1 MQPCT
6 ISLSCKGTK
15 IKLSAASAEPVSCI
29 LIYLYVHNMKNI
41 QNILFDLGG
50 VLLNINYQRT
60 ENAFAALGI
69 PNFHEQYHQFFA
81 NPLFSALETGQTDE
95 ADFFLQ
101 LSKQTGVTLTEQQI
115 TQAWNAMLLDWRTES
130 IALLPQLA
138 KQYRLFLLSNT
149 NAIHH
154 NAFQESYTKQ
164 FNQSFDLHFEA
175 AYYSH
180 LIQQRKPHDA
190 AFQYVLNQHQLNAAT
205 TLFID
210 DSLPNIEAAAA
221 LGFQTI
227 HLTEGMRIETLGL

>member
-1 MQPCT
+1 M
-6 ISLSCKGTK
+6 
-15 IKLSAASAEPVSCI
+15 
-29 LIYLYVHNMKNI
+29 MKDI
-41 QNILFDLGG
+41 HNILFDLGG

-81 NPLFSALETGQTDE
+81 NPIFSALETGQTDE

-154 NAFQESYTKQ
+154 KAFQESYTKQ

-190 AFQYVLNQHQLNAAT
+190 AFQYVLTQHQLSAAT

-221 LGFQTI
+221 LGFQTL

>member
-1 MQPCT
+1 
-6 ISLSCKGTK
+6 
-15 IKLSAASAEPVSCI
+15 
-29 LIYLYVHNMKNI
+29 MKNI

>member
-1 MQPCT
+1 M
-6 ISLSCKGTK
+6 
-15 IKLSAASAEPVSCI
+15 
-29 LIYLYVHNMKNI
+29 MKDI
-41 QNILFDLGG
+41 HNILFDLGG

-101 LSKQTGVTLTEQQI
+101 LSKQTGVTLSKHEI
-115 TQAWNAMLLDWRTES
+115 IQAWNAMLLDWRTES

-154 NAFQESYTKQ
+154 KAFQESYTKQ

-190 AFQYVLNQHQLNAAT
+190 AFQYVLTQHQLSAAT

-221 LGFQTI
+221 LGFQTL